1 MSVVVDTG
9 AVLALMRADDDH
21 HEAARELFATLD
33 DDLVTSPLA
42 LAELD
47 RLRGARGGRAAI
59 EALWRDLERGAYTV
73 RWWADALD
81 ESLRIVRRHPFL
93 GLTDASLVALAGR
106 LRTTRIATFDDHF
119 RSIETPQGDPFT
131 LLP

>member
-1 MSVVVDTG
+1 VSVVVDTG

-21 HEAARELFATLD
+21 HEEARNLFATLD

-47 RLRGARGGRAAI
+47 HLVGARGGRSASA
-59 EALWRDLERGAYTV
+59 ALWRDLERGAYTV

-93 GLTDASLVALAGR
+93 GLADASLVALAGR
-106 LRTTRIATFDDHF
+106 LRTTRIATFDGHF
-119 RSIETPQGDPFT
+119 RCIETPQGDPFV

>member
-21 HEAARELFATLD
+21 HEAARDLFATLD

-42 LAELD
+42 LAELGH
-47 RLRGARGGRAAI
+47 LVGARGGRSAS

-81 ESLRIVRRHPFL
+81 ESLRIVRRHPSL

-106 LRTTRIATFDDHF
+106 LRTTRIATFDGHF
-119 RSIETPQGDPFT
+119 RSIETPQGDPFV
-131 LLP
+131 LLL

>member
-9 AVLALMRADDDH
+9 AVLALMRADDAH
-21 HEAARELFATLD
+21 HAAARELFATLD

-42 LAELD
+42 LAEIDHLV
-47 RLRGARGGRAAI
+47 GARGGRAAS

-106 LRTTRIATFDDHF
+106 LRTTRIVSFDKNF

>member
-1 MSVVVDTG
+1 VSVVVDTG
-9 AVLALMRADDDH
+9 AVLALMRVDDDH
-21 HEAARELFATLD
+21 HGAARELFATLD

-42 LAELD
+42 LAEMDHLV
-47 RLRGARGGRAAI
+47 GARGGRSAS

-106 LRTTRIATFDDHF
+106 LRTTRIATFEPHF

-131 LLP
+131 LCP